1 MPYFL
6 VCNPSLANETYYPLK
21 PGKNTIGRA
30 RDNDIVLLH
39 GSLSRHHAE
48 VIAIYYP
55 SEEDSDP
62 IRENNAC
69 ITIRD
74 RQSLNGTFINR
85 TRVQVSQIQAGDTI
99 TLGKVHFK
107 LINTTDDTK
116 AYPIPGSSAAN
127 ISDRELKTE

>member
-48 VIAIYYP
+48 VFAIYYP
-55 SEEDSDP
+55 PEESSDTTAEKP
-62 IRENNAC
+62 AC

-74 RQSLNGTFINR
+74 RQSLNGTFVNR
-85 TRVQVSQIQAGDTI
+85 TRVQNGELQAGDMI
-99 TLGKVHFK
+99 TLGKVNFK
-107 LINTTDDTK
+107 LINATDDTK
-116 AYPIPGSSAAN
+116 AYTIPGSSAVN
-127 ISDRELKTE
+127 ISDPEPDTQ